1 MHPSS
6 VNAKNSKFDT
16 PYLVFHELVRTTK
29 VFIRDTTPVPPLA
42 LILFGGGLQV
52 ADVDYPLPGADAIIV
67 VDSWI
72 KCAMSAPAQ
81 RLLLEVRA
89 ALDGILKRKIR
100 RPETPLT
107 PASCKLLDAV
117 VELIAEEVSNW

>member
-1 MHPSS
+1 
-6 VNAKNSKFDT
+6 
-16 PYLVFHELVRTTK
+16 

-52 ADVDYPLPGADAIIV
+52 GEAECPVPGADAVIV

-72 KCAMSAPAQ
+72 KCQMSAPAQ

-89 ALDGILKRKIR
+89 ALDGILKRKIQ
-100 RPETPLT
+100 RPEVPLT
-107 PASCKLLDAV
+107 APACKLLDAV
-117 VELIAEEVSNW
+117 VELVAEEVATW